1 MFFHLVQNKKFRD
14 VYKSKLLNYYYEA
27 LTEELELN
35 GLKINSLL
43 PWDEFQESYDYYE
56 ELAILTALFYFQMI
70 LAPGE
75 FASKFL
81 SSSEIYTQTMFVS
94 RNDMVKECYLT
105 DDIYRTR
112 VTEEM
117 DELIWKYILI

>member
-1 MFFHLVQNKKFRD
+1 MFFHLVQNKQFRD
-14 VYKSKLLNYYYEA
+14 ENKLKMLNYYYEA

-43 PWDEFQESYDYYE
+43 PWNEFVESYDYYE

-81 SSSEIYTQTMFVS
+81 SSSDIYTQTMFVDRS
-94 RNDMVKECYLT
+94 NMVKECYLT
-105 DDIYRTR
+105 DEIYKTR
-112 VTEEM
+112 VTEAM
-117 DELIWKYILI
+117 DELIRKYILI